1 MGTGYTRQSS
11 ASIVTD
17 EDILAA
23 PLNDEFNQLEDAFDA
38 TTGHSHD
45 GTVGEGPLISLT
57 GSVTGILGATNGGG
71 GGASYAASFA
81 NLKQAA
87 TTSATGVVELATDAE
102 TQTGTDT
109 ARAITPA
116 NLTAKEAST
125 SELRANTADRI
136 LTTDITWGSAAFVA
150 LSDAATVAV
159 DMNTGFNFSL
169 AIGGN
174 RTLGAPTNE
183 KVGQS
188 GCISVTASGSTR
200 TLDLHADWKPVTGIE
215 AAPFSILTTET
226 LEIWYFVRAT
236 DTIVITA
243 VTRRTT

>member
-11 ASIVTD
+11 ASIVTG

-23 PLNDEFNQLEDAFDA
+23 PLNDEFNAIEDFADA

-45 GTVGEGPLISLT
+45 GTVGEGPLINLVTSIT
-57 GSVTGILGATNGGG
+57 GVLGASNGGG
-71 GGASYAASFA
+71 GGTSYALSFA

-87 TTSATGVVELATDAE
+87 TESATGVVELATDAE
-102 TQTGTDT
+102 TRTGTDT
-109 ARAITPA
+109 ARAVTPA
-116 NLTAKEAST
+116 NITAKEAST
-125 SELRANTADRI
+125 TQFRANTADYI

-150 LSDAATVAV
+150 LTDAATVAV
-159 DMNTGFNFSL
+159 DMSTGFNFSL
-169 AIGGN
+169 VLGGN
-174 RTLGAPTNE
+174 RTLGAPSNE

-200 TLDLHADWKPVTGIE
+200 TLDLHADWKPVIGLET
-215 AAPFSILTTET
+215 APYSITTTET

-236 DTIVITA
+236 DTIVITS

>member
-11 ASIVTD
+11 ASIITD

-23 PLNDEFNQLEDAFDA
+23 PLNDEFNQLQSAFDA

-87 TTSATGVVELATDAE
+87 TESATGVVELATDAE
-102 TQTGTDT
+102 TRAGTDT
-109 ARAITPA
+109 TRAITPA

-125 SELRANTADRI
+125 AQFRANTADYI
-136 LTTDITWGSAAFVA
+136 LTTDQVWAGAGWVA
-150 LSDAATVAV
+150 LTDAATVTV
-159 DMNTGFNFSL
+159 DMSTGWNFSL
-169 AIGGN
+169 ALGGN
-174 RTLGAPTNE
+174 RTLGNPSNT
-183 KVGQS
+183 KDGQC
-188 GCISVTASGSTR
+188 GCISVTASSSTR
-200 TLDLHADWKPVTGIE
+200 TLDLGANWKPVIGLET
-215 AAPFSILTTET
+215 APYSITTTET
-226 LEIWYFVRAT
+226 LEIFYIVRSSSA
-236 DTIVITA
+236 IVITS

>member
-11 ASIVTD
+11 ASIVTN

-57 GSVTGILGATNGGG
+57 GSVTGILGATNGG

-125 SELRANTADRI
+125 SELRANTAGRV
-136 LTTDITWGSAAFVA
+136 S
-150 LSDAATVAV
+150 
-159 DMNTGFNFSL
+159 
-169 AIGGN
+169 
-174 RTLGAPTNE
+174 
-183 KVGQS
+183 
-188 GCISVTASGSTR
+188 
-200 TLDLHADWKPVTGIE
+200 
-215 AAPFSILTTET
+215 
-226 LEIWYFVRAT
+226 
-236 DTIVITA
+236 
-243 VTRRTT
+243 

>member
-45 GTVGEGPLISLT
+45 GTVGEGPQINL
-57 GSVTGILGATNGGG
+57 VTGITGVLGASNGGG
-71 GGASYAASFA
+71 GGTTYALSFA

-125 SELRANTADRI
+125 TQFRANTSDYI

-150 LSDAATVAV
+150 LSDGSTVAV
-159 DMNTGFNFSL
+159 DMSTGFNFSL

-174 RTLGAPTNE
+174 RTLGAPSNE

-188 GCISVTASGSTR
+188 GCISVTATGSTR
-200 TLDLHADWKPVTGIE
+200 TLDLHADWKLVTGLE
-215 AAPFSILTTET
+215 AAPFSISTTET
-226 LEIWYFVRAT
+226 LEIWYFVRAA